1 MGNIS
6 VYELARLFRKVKGE
20 LCNLEPDVYRQNI
33 LKYEKTLIHMVKD
46 KESKDFIKD
55 IIQKVEKFPEKSEK
69 LKFLYYPHSFKSKE
83 SSFGL
88 ITNSKRIQLN
98 KFKTG
103 ELLVRKIFYAPIEVH
118 IFTVYWI
125 EKIGLKIDNILS
137 PHVYGGRLKKDLN
150 FSCYG
155 ISESKKINKAF
166 PGVFIPYYYKY
177 SEWRQK
183 ALDTISKF
191 NKEHNILVL
200 TLDISNFYPGV
211 DLKRCKNLVSDIL
224 SKESK
229 ELKEINDI
237 LFKMIER
244 WNEKTNSTGLPIG
257 LLASPILA
265 NLYLKE
271 FDDFVINK
279 TKPLFYGRYIDDI
292 ILVLNGSFYE
302 IENILNKGKNIL
314 EEILQL
320 KQLELEKND
329 KENCNKNPND
339 KENRNKNPYEF
350 KFLEGI
356 NENKSGNEVPRIEIN
371 INKQR
376 NFFLS
381 KDASPSIVNAI
392 QREINELSSLRK
404 FMPDFLDS
412 NSKLLSKIFQIYT
425 DAEFGDNFRK
435 IDGVRVRRLG
445 MSILIAKLKEISRYL
460 PREEWKEERYS
471 LYDEIFSLIFDPEN
485 FFENFKNICQLVQ
498 IMAKLGDYEK
508 LVCFIK
514 DIEEI
519 LLYLKDVEIK
529 IKGIQNGN
537 EDSKSDKIWEQVV
550 RDIKRTIGQSI
561 LIALPNNKSFK
572 SLMKFKFKYTCN
584 SELLEDL
591 KDEIDNGE
599 IDINSLHSHNL
610 ELRESIYEFLIS
622 TNFKEIFNSEYLIGI
637 NNNYNN
643 LSKDERFNV
652 LFKNLLL
659 KLKEELEEKDRIE
672 NKGNLDKKLK
682 LIRLFL
688 FPSLRIPYVYLNS
701 IFGPAFYD
709 KKQLTEYIRDILLL
723 SKGIFIKKAPITSS
737 KIKEKELIKVKI
749 KADELIDR
757 EKVKIGITNFL
768 LDESEISKMLK
779 KRNIKTKE
787 KYINF
792 AKIINDALEYEEHI
806 DYLIFP
812 ELSLPRDWII
822 YCSNNLSKKRISLIS
837 GGEYIIS
844 NGKVINPV
852 YSLLYASTHYA
863 NFYFLIQEEKIH
875 FAPRERTSIKNHKY
889 SVKENTSNKILYQ
902 HGNFQFSNLICFDV
916 ADIKL
921 RALLRGMVDALF
933 VVSFNKDLE
942 YFNSIIESTARDL
955 HCYIAIVNTGKYGDS
970 RIRGPYRENFKRDIV
985 KIKGGKNSYLVV
997 GEIDIKALRKFHSQF
1012 HCEKDS
1018 LFKPHPPAFHKD
1030 IDSDRKTWNW

>member
-1 MGNIS
+1 MRNTS

-20 LCNLEPDVYRQNI
+20 LCNIEPDVYRWNI
-33 LKYEKTLIHMVKD
+33 LKYEKTLIHVIKD
-46 KESKDFIKD
+46 KENKDFIKD
-55 IIQKVEKFPEKSEK
+55 IIQKVEKFPKKSEK
-69 LKFLYYPHSFKSKE
+69 LKFLYYPHSFKSEE
-83 SSFGL
+83 SSFEL

-98 KFKTG
+98 KFKAG
-103 ELLVRKIFYAPIEVH
+103 ELFVRKIFYAPIEVH

-155 ISESKKINKAF
+155 VSESEKINKAF

-200 TLDISNFYPGV
+200 TLDISNFYPRV

-224 SKESK
+224 RKESD
-229 ELKEINDI
+229 ELKEVNDT

-244 WNEKTNSTGLPIG
+244 WNEETNLTGLPIG

-302 IENILNKGKNIL
+302 IENILNEGKNIL
-314 EEILQL
+314 EEILKSKQL
-320 KQLELEKND
+320 K
-329 KENCNKNPND
+329 KENGKIFYKFSERIGESE
-339 KENRNKNPYEF
+339 KENLSCKKIPY
-350 KFLEGI
+350 
-356 NENKSGNEVPRIEIN
+356 IEIN

-425 DAEFGDNFRK
+425 DVEFGDNFRK
-435 IDGVRVRRLG
+435 IDRVRVRRLG
-445 MSILIAKLKEISRYL
+445 MSILISKLKEISRYL
-460 PREEWKEERYS
+460 PSEEWKEERYN

-519 LLYLKDVEIK
+519 LSYLKNVKIK
-529 IKGIQNGN
+529 IKGFQDENKDN
-537 EDSKSDKIWEQVV
+537 KSCTIWEQVV
-550 RDIKRTIGQSI
+550 KDTKRIIGQSI

-572 SLMKFKFKYTCN
+572 SLMKFKFKYSCN
-584 SELLEDL
+584 SELLKDL
-591 KDEIDNGE
+591 KNEIDNE
-599 IDINSLHSHNL
+599 KIDINSLHSYNL
-610 ELRESIYEFLIS
+610 ELRESIYEFLINI
-622 TNFKEIFNSEYLIGI
+622 NFKAIFNNEYLKVI
-637 NNNYNN
+637 NNNHSN
-643 LSKDERFNV
+643 LSKDERFNI
-652 LFKNLLL
+652 LFKSLLL
-659 KLKEELEEKDRIE
+659 KLKEELEEKDRTE
-672 NKGNLDKKLK
+672 SKGNLGKKLKDKIK

-701 IFGPAFYD
+701 IFSPAFYD
-709 KKQLTEYIRDILLL
+709 KKRLTEYIRNILLL
-723 SKGIFIKKAPITSS
+723 SKGIFIKKAPISS
-737 KIKEKELIKVKI
+737 DKIKEKQLIKVRI

-757 EKVKIGITNFL
+757 KKVKIGITNFL

-787 KYINF
+787 KYTNF

-837 GGEYIIS
+837 GGEYIIG

-863 NFYFLIQEEKIH
+863 NFYFLVQEEKKH
-875 FAPRERTSIKNHKY
+875 FAPREKTIIKNHKY

-933 VVSFNKDLE
+933 IVSFNKDLE

-970 RIRGPYRENFKRDIV
+970 RIRGPYKENFKRDII

-1030 IDSDRKTWNW
+1030 IDSDRKTWSW